1 MTTASRDGIDLSVP
15 VGWDARIYRRSPT
28 LGETTNS
35 VVHAGNFALPERR
48 GDFGSGA
55 VERMGPTNVLVVL
68 FEYDPA
74 AARTPLFA
82 RSGQPQPVASDFAPN
97 QLQRIIPGQSG
108 VQYFYNEAGRAL
120 CLYVVLGSHDRRAE
134 LVVDVRRLLSG
145 LRVHPQGVSR

>member
-1 MTTASRDGIDLSVP
+1 MTTASRDGIDLNVP
-15 VGWDARIYRRSPT
+15 AGWDARIYRRPPAPS
-28 LGETTNS
+28 ETTNS
-35 VVHAGNFALPERR
+35 VLHAGNFALPEGR

-55 VERMGPTNVLVVL
+55 VERMGPTDVLVVL

-108 VQYFYNEAGRAL
+108 AQYFYNEAGRAF
-120 CLYVVLGSHDRRAE
+120 CLYVVLGSHDRRAA
-134 LVVDVRRLLSG
+134 LVDDVRQVLSG
-145 LRVHPQGVSR
+145 LRVRPPRASQ

>member
-1 MTTASRDGIDLSVP
+1 MTTASRDGIDLDLP
-15 VGWDARIYRRSPT
+15 AGWDARIYRRPPAPR
-28 LGETTNS
+28 ETTNS
-35 VVHAGNFALPERR
+35 VLHAGNFALPERR

-82 RSGQPQPVASDFAPN
+82 RHGRPQPVASDFAPN

-108 VQYFYNEAGRAL
+108 AQYFYNEAGRAF
-120 CLYVVLGSHDRRAE
+120 CLYVVLGSHDQRGH
-134 LVVDVRRLLSG
+134 LVDEVRLLLSRLGVRPRRLSG
-145 LRVHPQGVSR
+145 